1 MAKGSVR
8 KKGKKWYYRFYIED
22 ESGNLVQREF
32 VGTESK
38 SETEAL
44 LRKAMEDYEEKKFVA
59 KSENAT
65 VGMLLDMWV
74 EEELK
79 PGSLSNGTVMA
90 YQGTVN
96 RIKQHPI
103 GSRKLKTVTADNLQ
117 AYMDFLSFGGT
128 NPDGTTAKAL
138 SKGYL
143 RLFSAVLQGAF
154 RFAVFP
160 KRLIT
165 FNPMQYVVWRGKKED
180 YDLFSDEDGNTDS
193 TPTLSH
199 EQYLKLEEFLK
210 KKDNPALLPIQIAY
224 YTGLRIGEVCGLTW
238 QDVNLDK
245 QYLTVRRSMR
255 YNGARHKTE
264 IGATKRKKVRTV
276 DFCNTLAAILKA
288 AKTEQ
293 HKNRLQYGGLYHLNY
308 YTEVKEKD
316 RTYYEV
322 YSLPRTDEIPEGY
335 KEISFVCL
343 RPDGA
348 YESPST
354 VGIMCRTASRK
365 VEGLEGFHFHQLRHT
380 FTSNLLSNGAA
391 PKDVQEL
398 LGHAD
403 VSTTMNIY
411 AHATR
416 EAKRTSARLLDK
428 VVGGE

>member
-8 KKGKKWYYRFYIED
+8 KKGKKWYARFYIED
-22 ESGNLVQREF
+22 ESGRKVQKEF

-44 LRKAMEDYEEKKFVA
+44 LRKAIADYEEKKFVGKA
-59 KSENAT
+59 ENIT
-65 VGMLLDMWV
+65 VGEMLDMWV

-90 YQGTVN
+90 YMAAVKK
-96 RIKQHPI
+96 IKKYPI
-103 GSRKLKTVTADNLQ
+103 GSRKLKTVTADHLQ
-117 AYMDFLSFGGT
+117 SFIDLMSYGGINPGGT
-128 NPDGTTAKAL
+128 TSKPM
-138 SKGYL
+138 SKGYML
-143 RLFSAVLQGAF
+143 QFSAVLQNSF

-165 FNPMQYVVWRGKKED
+165 FNPMQYVKLRGRKEETD
-180 YDLFSDEDGNTDS
+180 IFSDSEEDIVPVPTITHGEYQKLTD
-193 TPTLSH
+193 
-199 EQYLKLEEFLK
+199 FLTQK
-210 KKDNPALLPIQIAY
+210 KHPALLAVQIAY
-224 YTGLRIGEVCGLTW
+224 YAGLRIGEVCGLTW
-238 QDVNLDK
+238 QDINLEE

-264 IGATKRKKVRTV
+264 IGATKRKKIRTV
-276 DFCNTLAAILKA
+276 DFCDTLAAILKT
-288 AKTEQ
+288 AKAEQ
-293 HKNRLQYGGLYHLNY
+293 HKNRFRYGELYSLNY
-308 YTEVKEKD
+308 YLEVKEKD

-322 YSLPRTDEIPEGY
+322 YSLPRSEEVPEGY
-335 KEISFVCL
+335 KELSFVCL

-348 YESPST
+348 FEAPST
-354 VGIMCRTASRK
+354 VGIMCRTARK
-365 VEGLEGFHFHQLRHT
+365 KLEGLEDFHFHMLRHT
-380 FTSNLLSNGAA
+380 YTSNLLSNGAA

-428 VVGGE
+428 VIGGA

>member
-103 GSRKLKTVTADNLQ
+103 GSRKLKTVTADHLQ

-138 SKGYL
+138 SKWYL

-154 RFAVFP
+154 HFAVFP

-276 DFCNTLAAILKA
+276 DFCDTLAAILKA

>member
-32 VGTESK
+32 AGTESK

-103 GSRKLKTVTADNLQ
+103 GSRKLKTVTADHLQ

-154 RFAVFP
+154 HFAVFP

-264 IGATKRKKVRTV
+264 IGANGRKSVPWTSATRWRRSSKRRKPNSTK
-276 DFCNTLAAILKA
+276 
-288 AKTEQ
+288 
-293 HKNRLQYGGLYHLNY
+293 
-308 YTEVKEKD
+308 
-316 RTYYEV
+316 
-322 YSLPRTDEIPEGY
+322 
-335 KEISFVCL
+335 
-343 RPDGA
+343 
-348 YESPST
+348 
-354 VGIMCRTASRK
+354 TASSMA
-365 VEGLEGFHFHQLRHT
+365 GFT
-380 FTSNLLSNGAA
+380 T
-391 PKDVQEL
+391 
-398 LGHAD
+398 
-403 VSTTMNIY
+403 STT
-411 AHATR
+411 TPR
-416 EAKRTSARLLDK
+416 
-428 VVGGE
+428 

>member
-8 KKGKKWYYRFYIED
+8 KKGKKWYARFYIED
-22 ESGNLVQREF
+22 ESGRKVQKEF

-44 LRKAMEDYEEKKFVA
+44 LRKAIADYEEKKFVA
-59 KSENAT
+59 KSENIT
-65 VGMLLDMWV
+65 VGMLLDLWV

-79 PGSLSNGTVMA
+79 PSNLSNGTVMS

-103 GSRKLKTVTADNLQ
+103 GNRKLKTVTADHLQ
-117 AYMDFLSFGGT
+117 AYIDFLSFGGT
-128 NPDGTTAKAL
+128 HPDGTTAQAL

-165 FNPMQYVVWRGKKED
+165 FNPMQYVVWRGKKEE
-180 YDLFSDEDGNTDS
+180 YELFSDEDGETAS
-193 TPTLSH
+193 TPTLSY
-199 EQYLKLEEFLK
+199 EQYQRLEDFLK
-210 KKDNPALLPIQIAY
+210 KKNNPALLPIQIAY

-238 QDVNLDK
+238 QDINLEE

-264 IGATKRKKVRTV
+264 IGAT
-276 DFCNTLAAILKA
+276 
-288 AKTEQ
+288 EQ
-293 HKNRLQYGGLYHLNY
+293 HKNRFRYGELYSLNY
-308 YTEVKEKD
+308 YLEVKEKD

-322 YSLPRTDEIPEGY
+322 YSLPRSEEVPEGY
-335 KEISFVCL
+335 KELSFVCL

-348 YESPST
+348 FEAPST
-354 VGIMCRTASRK
+354 VGIMCRTARKK
-365 VEGLEGFHFHQLRHT
+365 VEGLEDFHFHMLRHT
-380 FTSNLLSNGAA
+380 YTSNLLSNGAA

-428 VVGGE
+428 VIGGA

>member
-8 KKGKKWYYRFYIED
+8 KKGKKWYARFYIED
-22 ESGNLVQREF
+22 ESGRKVQKEF

-44 LRKAMEDYEEKKFVA
+44 LRKAIADYEEKKFVA
-59 KSENAT
+59 KSENIM
-65 VGMLLDMWV
+65 VGMLLDLWV

-79 PGSLSNGTVMA
+79 PGSLSNGTVMS

-103 GSRKLKTVTADNLQ
+103 GNRKLKTVTADHLQ
-117 AYMDFLSFGGT
+117 AYIDFLSFGDT

-165 FNPMQYVVWRGKKED
+165 FNPMQYVVWRGKKEE
-180 YDLFSDEDGNTDS
+180 YELFSDEDGETAS
-193 TPTLSH
+193 TPTLSY
-199 EQYLKLEEFLK
+199 EQYQRLEDFLK
-210 KKDNPALLPIQIAY
+210 KKNNPALLPIQIAY

-238 QDVNLDK
+238 QDINLEE

-264 IGATKRKKVRTV
+264 IGATKRKKIRTV
-276 DFCNTLAAILKA
+276 DFCDTLAAILKA
-288 AKTEQ
+288 AKAKQ
-293 HKNRLQYGGLYHLNY
+293 HKNRFRYGELYSLNY
-308 YTEVKEKD
+308 YLEVKEKD

-322 YSLPRTDEIPEGY
+322 YSLPRSEEVPEGY
-335 KEISFVCL
+335 KELSFVYL

-348 YESPST
+348 FEAPST
-354 VGIMCRTASRK
+354 VGIMCRTARKK
-365 VEGLEGFHFHQLRHT
+365 VEGLEDFHFHMLRHT
-380 FTSNLLSNGAA
+380 YTSNLLSNGAA

-428 VVGGE
+428 VIGEE

>member
-103 GSRKLKTVTADNLQ
+103 GSRKLKTVTADPLQ

-276 DFCNTLAAILKA
+276 DFCNTLVAILKA

>member
-8 KKGKKWYYRFYIED
+8 KKGSKWYYRFYVED
-22 ESGNLVQREF
+22 ESGKLVQREF
-32 VGTESK
+32 AGTASK
-38 SETEAL
+38 SETEAM
-44 LRKAMEDYEEKKFVA
+44 LRKAMEDYEAKKFVA
-59 KSENAT
+59 KSENVT
-65 VGMLLDMWV
+65 VGQLLDMWV

-79 PGSLSNGTVMA
+79 PGSLSNGTVSA
-90 YQGTVN
+90 YQGTVG
-96 RIKQHPI
+96 RIKQFPI
-103 GSRKLKTVTADNLQ
+103 GERKLKTVTPEHLQ
-117 AYMDFLSFGGT
+117 SFLDLLSFGGMDA
-128 NPDGTTAKAL
+128 NGKEVKPI
-138 SKGYL
+138 SKGYM

-165 FNPMQYVVWRGKKED
+165 FNPMQYVVWRGKKEECE
-180 YDLFSDEDGNTDS
+180 LFSDEDGETAS
-193 TPTLSH
+193 TPTLSY
-199 EQYLKLEEFLK
+199 EQYQRLEDFLK
-210 KKDNPALLPIQIAY
+210 KKNNPALLPIQIAY

-238 QDVNLDK
+238 QDINLEE

-264 IGATKRKKVRTV
+264 IGATKRKKIRTV
-276 DFCNTLAAILKA
+276 DFCDTLAAILKT

-293 HKNRLQYGGLYHLNY
+293 HKNRFRYGELYSLNY
-308 YTEVKEKD
+308 YLEVKEKD

-322 YSLPRTDEIPEGY
+322 YSLPRSEEVPEGY
-335 KEISFVCL
+335 KELSFVCL

-348 YESPST
+348 FEAPST
-354 VGIMCRTASRK
+354 VGIMCRTARKK
-365 VEGLEGFHFHQLRHT
+365 VEGLEDFHFHMLRHT
-380 FTSNLLSNGAA
+380 YTSNLLSNGAA

-428 VVGGE
+428 VIGGE

>member
-103 GSRKLKTVTADNLQ
+103 GSRKLKTVTADHLQ

-193 TPTLSH
+193 TPTLSP
-199 EQYLKLEEFLK
+199 EQYLKMEEFLK